1 MTDRTSEMA
10 RCIRYVAASLALAV
24 MPLSA
29 VGQGSGVA
37 AAGNSQK
44 TDTRLR
50 HWGIS
55 ATIGSLTQQEAGG
68 RVDSREN
75 DGNAFG
81 IAADYY
87 LSNHF
92 ALTAGVYAEQTGL
105 LTELDYDGIG
115 KKKYWM
121 AGLHA
126 GAKYYPLPKKWIV
139 QPYIGASLYANV
151 LNLGHSR
158 GSYDIKA
165 NDCQQSRVHAEY
177 DVHCPALSLAP
188 QVGVDLRLLSSLSL
202 TLAADCRF
210 GLYGRSRTDLRYLSG
225 PDMGTTMH
233 LENPMSRTVL
243 SLGFKI
249 DFPLRPVNWDNVGTT
264 LFDLLYM
271 WINGRN

>member
-1 MTDRTSEMA
+1 MTLTDMNKHIPSA
-10 RCIRYVAASLALAV
+10 LLLSLFLMPTAALA
-24 MPLSA
+24 
-29 VGQGSGVA
+29 QDVA
-37 AAGNSQK
+37 TALPGDTPK
-44 TDTRLR
+44 PDTRLR

-55 ATIGSLTQQEAGG
+55 ATVGSLTQQEAGG
-68 RVDSREN
+68 DVDSREN
-75 DGNAFG
+75 EGNAFG

-115 KKKYWM
+115 KRKFWM

-139 QPYIGASLYANV
+139 QPYIGASVYANV

-165 NDCQQSRVHAEY
+165 NDYQQSRVHIDY
-177 DVHCPALSLAP
+177 DVHCPAVSLAP

-202 TLAADCRF
+202 TLAADYRW
-210 GLYGRSRTDLRYLSG
+210 GIYGKSSTDLRYLSG
-225 PDMGTTMH
+225 PDMGTALH
-233 LENPMSRTVL
+233 LENPMNRTVL
-243 SLGFKI
+243 SLGLKI